1 MGFGISLPRPTG
13 PGMTPSLHPT
23 TTEKGVGNEGL
34 IDYNIFAI
42 FRFKKFF
49 ICRIADTFVKR

>member
-1 MGFGISLPRPTG
+1 MGVAIPLARPRVT
-13 PGMTPSLHPT
+13 GMTASLHPT
-23 TTEKGVGNEGL
+23 TTEKGVGNEGFNE
-34 IDYNIFAI
+34 YNIFAV